1 MTSKD
6 NPPSQN
12 ISRHTPC
19 LVILSFSL
27 LLSKSSHRLSQTE
40 DQRPKT
46 EDAIGRSKQINIVLA
61 DFTQIVTLSVFHTNC
76 NQLGISTRIATNP
89 LTLPK
94 YCRWLSF
101 SSKIA
106 TYPWYYPN
114 IAISSL
120 FHLNIDIGPWYY
132 PNIAIARLFLIQNCH
147 QVRIQTEKGSNP
159 EFCTLI
165 LKMFPTLDNA
175 NNYYQPTPDLTL
187 LLLLKCLL
195 FTELAE
201 ICSLW
206 TSQPPGQMWWLS
218 TTIHFTQD
226 P

>member
-61 DFTQIVTLSVFHTNC
+61 DFTQIVTFSVFHTNC

-94 YCRWLSF
+94 YCRWLPF

-106 TYPWYYPN
+106 TFPWYYPN
-114 IAISSL
+114 IAIS
-120 FHLNIDIGPWYY
+120 FFFTWI
-132 PNIAIARLFLIQNCH
+132 
-147 QVRIQTEKGSNP
+147 
-159 EFCTLI
+159 
-165 LKMFPTLDNA
+165 
-175 NNYYQPTPDLTL
+175 LTL
-187 LLLLKCLL
+187 ALDITEILPLLDFFSSKIATKWGSKQRRVATLN
-195 FTELAE
+195 FV
-201 ICSLW
+201 
-206 TSQPPGQMWWLS
+206 LS
-218 TTIHFTQD
+218 PLRCFQH
-226 P
+226 